1 MSGNTSADEAT
12 IRAVMSAYEALNA
25 SDKKA
30 VMPLSA
36 DDVVF
41 MPQNSQSAV
50 GKAAVRQAQSSHS

>member
-1 MSGNTSADEAT
+1 
-12 IRAVMSAYEALNA
+12 MSAYEALNA